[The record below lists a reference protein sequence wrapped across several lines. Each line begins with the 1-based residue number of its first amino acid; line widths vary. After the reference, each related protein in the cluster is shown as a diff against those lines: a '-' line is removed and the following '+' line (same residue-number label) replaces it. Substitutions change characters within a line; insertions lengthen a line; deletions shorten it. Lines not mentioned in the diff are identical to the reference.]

1 MGEYAS
7 KIIVKV
13 MCLQTCMGGPNQ
25 RPFVLVFTLKNK
37 NGEEI
42 GRQILDVK
50 CCKYPSRDMKN
61 DEEKQVQGTRMVHAP
76 RLDDEKRAKV
86 RKFAS
91 EIVVGQQK
99 KKPRI
104 KLEPGTQTQFVNV
117 AVPVQFE
124 KKSEDICKSTNGR
137 RTCKTS

>member
-1 MGEYAS
+1 MSKRAKTFIGECTYEFNLNRYQVKVPFTVPQMGEYAS

-50 CCKYPSRDMKN
+50 CCKCPSRDMKN
-61 DEEKQVQGTRMVHAP
+61 DEEKQVQHVCESLGELNPKA
-76 RLDDEKRAKV
+76 
-86 RKFAS
+86 
-91 EIVVGQQK
+91 Q
-99 KKPRI
+99 
-104 KLEPGTQTQFVNV
+104 
-117 AVPVQFE
+117 
-124 KKSEDICKSTNGR
+124 
-137 RTCKTS
+137 